1 LQKGLKRDHEG
12 PAPILF
18 LRDFSFFNRLN
29 WNTMQTPKD
38 KYDLTRI
45 STSGKPGFELFHDEK
60 NEKHFFVFNGA
71 DGTALLFSQAYSSSK
86 SRDRGIEAVKGS
98 LGRDDRVDRKKEGS
112 KHYFIL
118 KAGNHLEIARS
129 RLFDSKAEME
139 QALQFLAS
147 QERTPGKGMASSRS
161 ASEEE
166 AAARYMFQL
175 YFRKAA
181 EGEPYR
187 CTIEFPL
194 ENKKNTFHHFDMD
207 LIARFIREQVPE
219 DVIAPGHFT
228 TPGPAKEYG
237 LQIVEQGDVVVKSIF
252 TNADMLEARME
263 ADKKEG
269 LGYEFQVFAR
279 SLEKGMKTLV
289 GEKRG
294 VTAKDGIV
302 AVPIMTNALE
312 PGAYRLEARLRLH
325 KKDGDADLQGSRLVQ
340 IFRA

>member
-1 LQKGLKRDHEG
+1 
-12 PAPILF
+12 
-18 LRDFSFFNRLN
+18 
-29 WNTMQTPKD
+29 MQTPKD

-60 NEKHFFVFNGA
+60 NEKHFFVFNDGG
-71 DGTALLFSQAYSSSK
+71 GTALLFSQAYSSSK

-98 LGRDDRVDRKKEGS
+98 LSRDDRVDRKKEGS

-129 RLFDSKAEME
+129 RFFDSKGEME
-139 QALQFLAS
+139 QALQFLTSRAAHKP
-147 QERTPGKGMASSRS
+147 EKDITPSRS
-161 ASEEE
+161 TSSEEE

-194 ENKKNTFHHFDMD
+194 ANKKNTFHHFDMD
-207 LIARFIREQVPE
+207 MIARFIREQVPE
-219 DVIAPGHFT
+219 DVIAPGHYA
-228 TPGPAKEYG
+228 TPGPAKESG
-237 LQIVEQGDVVVKSIF
+237 LHIVEQGNPVDKSIF

-302 AVPIMTNALE
+302 AVPIMTSALE